1 MLGGSFVYLLTKQEL
16 LIISKD
22 AYKWLQ
28 LKQNHFYE
36 NKLTAEKITP

>member
-16 LIISKD
+16 LINFKD

-28 LKQNHFYE
+28 LKKNPLYE
-36 NKLTAEKITP
+36 NKLTAE